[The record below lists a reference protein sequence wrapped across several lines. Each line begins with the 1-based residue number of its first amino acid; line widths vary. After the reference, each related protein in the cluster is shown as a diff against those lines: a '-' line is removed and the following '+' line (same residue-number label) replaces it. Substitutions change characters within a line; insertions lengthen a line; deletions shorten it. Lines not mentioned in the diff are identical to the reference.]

1 MLGRPFG
8 YQEFV
13 ALVISLLTVLAMLAG
28 MAALLW
34 FSAVFEA
41 RQLGPAAADT
51 PLADPVPD
59 PGAASLQVIEAA

>member
-1 MLGRPFG
+1 M
-8 YQEFV
+8 
-13 ALVISLLTVLAMLAG
+13 SLLTVLAMLAG

-41 RQLGPAAADT
+41 RQLGPAAADA